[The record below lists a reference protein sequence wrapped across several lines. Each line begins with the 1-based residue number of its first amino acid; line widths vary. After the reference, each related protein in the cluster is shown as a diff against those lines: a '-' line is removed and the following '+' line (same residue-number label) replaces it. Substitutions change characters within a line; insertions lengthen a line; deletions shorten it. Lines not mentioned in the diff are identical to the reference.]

1 MTGPESAAAHAA
13 ALAGLPGMH
22 PVRLAGL
29 LDRMPPTD
37 AWEAVRS
44 GTHPADPRRRFTRSA
59 RATHVDEVGER
70 YLRAGVSVL
79 LRGSPGYPSAL
90 AQDPCPPA
98 VLFALGDYSVVEGR
112 HRVAVVGTRSP
123 TPYGQGVASEL
134 ASDLAAGGVVVVSGL
149 AGGIEASAHVGVL
162 RCAGPS
168 AAPSAAVVGTGLD
181 RPSASPGQPL
191 WDEVVTTG
199 VVFSETALGS
209 PSHPGAFPAARRI
222 IAGLADVVV
231 VVESRH
237 QEGTDVIVDAAARRS
252 VPVCAVPGSVRSR
265 ASDVTNQ
272 LVVDG
277 CAPVRDATD
286 VLVAVYLAR
295 AGRGRPM
302 EPGGPDERAVTVG
315 PGEGVW
321 APVPEGGGRPDGR
334 GRWGTPG

>member
-1 MTGPESAAAHAA
+1 MSGAESAAAHAA
-13 ALAGLPGMH
+13 ALAGLPGMR

-29 LDRMPPTD
+29 LEGVPPAD

-44 GTHPADPRRRFTRSA
+44 GSHPADPGRRFTRSA

-70 YLRAGVSVL
+70 YRRAGVTVL
-79 LRGSPGYPSAL
+79 LRGSPSYPAAL

-98 VLFALGDYSVVEGR
+98 VLFALGDPSVVEGR
-112 HRVAVVGTRSP
+112 HRVAVLGTRSP

-149 AGGIEASAHVGVL
+149 AVGIEASAHAGVL
-162 RCAGPS
+162 RCADRPIGP
-168 AAPSAAVVGTGLD
+168 PVAVIGTGLD
-181 RPSASPGQPL
+181 RPSASPRQPL

-199 VVFSETALGS
+199 AVFSEAALGT
-209 PSHPGAFPAARRI
+209 PFDPAMFPATRRI

-237 QEGTDVIVDAAARRS
+237 GDGTDVIAEAATRRS

-265 ASDVTNQ
+265 ASDGTNQ
-272 LVVDG
+272 LIVDG

-295 AGRGRPM
+295 LGSGRPM
-302 EPGGPDERAVTVG
+302 EPCVPDRRAER
-315 PGEGVW
+315 
-321 APVPEGGGRPDGR
+321 
-334 GRWGTPG
+334 